1 MTRKK
6 LTPKQLEALK
16 KGRAKLRA
24 MRKNKTLQGLQK
36 GDFGTIYPQFKGK
49 PKQAIQHLKKVK
61 QGECPKALYRDDIG
75 YVDIVWGE
83 NDPKTNKGYGLK
95 HIIEKHGKE
104 IKQLGF
110 EVEDFIV
117 FGFMFGKVKQT
128 ERLQRIILEGERYKL
143 IIITKWNK
151 KDKKLL
157 LTAFDLRPIA
167 QKKVLH
173 K

>member
-1 MTRKK
+1 MKRKPTK
-6 LTPKQLEALK
+6 KQLNALA

-24 MRKNKTLQGLQK
+24 MQSNGSLHGIST
-36 GDFGTIYPQFKGK
+36 GDFGRIYKQFKNK

-61 QGECPKALYRDDIG
+61 QGECTQALYRDDIG

-143 IIITKWNK
+143 IVITKWNK

-167 QKKVLH
+167 QKKC
-173 K
+173 